1 VCALAATYHHHP
13 PPTRA
18 TTTNPID
25 PPFPRRLNMDSASS
39 TAGAMELLAALL
51 RGVPP
56 ELGAGACA
64 ESRAL
69 MATLAAAVLG
79 AALLV
84 LWGMA
89 AGKKGKKERAAA
101 AAAAQTKPRGAKGGE
116 EEADDGRKRVAIFF
130 GTQTGTAEGFAKVW
144 NCFSLSF
151 FCSNRAELLHLL
163 QTYNYLHFQGYGET

>member
-1 VCALAATYHHHP
+1 
-13 PPTRA
+13 
-18 TTTNPID
+18 
-25 PPFPRRLNMDSASS
+25 MDSASS

-56 ELGAGACA
+56 ELGAGAST

-84 LWGMA
+84 LWRMA
-89 AGKKGKKERAAA
+89 AGKKEGASAAQ
-101 AAAAQTKPRGAKGGE
+101 AAAQAKYSGAKGGE

-130 GTQTGTAEGFAKVW
+130 GTQTGTAEGFAKVR
-144 NCFSLSF
+144 N
-151 FCSNRAELLHLL
+151 
-163 QTYNYLHFQGYGET
+163 